1 MQTRNL
7 RITIIRSKP
16 TPKTPDKPLETLK
29 PLVKV
34 DSPTINKDDHQ
45 PVAIEPDVN
54 KTVDTWDIGKA
65 VELRTKKDYTFAQL
79 ADHFQ
84 LPRSTIFKR
93 FDKFRHL
100 ITGTELKL
108 YRDNKADILDGVQMA
123 LVREMVDEDKL
134 KGASVNNLAYAA
146 RQAFDMSRLT
156 QGESTANIL
165 IRNIDPNMADHM
177 SQFAQAYS
185 QKIDSDAL
193 EAEYQETQSQADT
206 DTIDG

>member
-1 MQTRNL
+1 M
-7 RITIIRSKP
+7 
-16 TPKTPDKPLETLK
+16 PDKPLEALK
-29 PLVKV
+29 PLQKTN
-34 DSPTINKDDHQ
+34 DTPQNQNDHT
-45 PVAIEPDVN
+45 PGVVEPDVN
-54 KTVDTWDIGKA
+54 KMVNTWDIGKA

-165 IRNIDPNMADHM
+165 IRNIDPDMADHM
-177 SQFAQAYS
+177 TRFAQAYS